1 MEPRIVT
8 LEYLIDQ
15 TGESQKLDFVQTEME
30 GDWICVLEEDEMNR
44 ILIAAYTDGKL
55 DNETDPEDE

>member
-8 LEYLIDQ
+8 LEYIVN
-15 TGESQKLDFVQTEME
+15 TSSGESQKLDFVQTEME

-44 ILIAAYTDGKL
+44 ILVAAYNEGKL
-55 DNETDPEDE
+55 DNENEDD